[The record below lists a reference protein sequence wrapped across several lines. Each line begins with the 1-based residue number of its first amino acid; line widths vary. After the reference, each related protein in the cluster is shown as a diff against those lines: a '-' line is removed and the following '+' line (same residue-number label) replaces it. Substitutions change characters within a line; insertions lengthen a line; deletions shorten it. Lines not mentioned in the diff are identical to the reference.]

1 MSEMQFDPSTF
12 RMDVLMKKAPRRGE
26 GKRILWFLLC
36 SVPLNIAVS
45 MVMTLLNS
53 IVTAF
58 LNSDGFASSWLGERF
73 TVGEFVML
81 WSYVSSFVWLL
92 EKIGAALLNRCLT
105 FRSRAGWY
113 WSIPAMIGVYLTFQV
128 LNTAVAGAIWEPL
141 AELMAAENGM
151 SFGAAI
157 SLISLSYSG
166 VSAVLWLVVSYV
178 FQRFVLYR
186 RTLDTNG
193 LAQR

>member
-1 MSEMQFDPSTF
+1 
-12 RMDVLMKKAPRRGE
+12 
-26 GKRILWFLLC
+26 
-36 SVPLNIAVS
+36 
-45 MVMTLLNS
+45 
-53 IVTAF
+53 
-58 LNSDGFASSWLGERF
+58 
-73 TVGEFVML
+73 ML

-92 EKIGAALLNRCLT
+92 EEIGAALLNRCLT

-128 LNTAVAGAIWEPL
+128 LNTAVAGAIGEPL

-166 VSAVLWLVVSYV
+166 VSTVLWLVVSYV